1 MVKLLLFE
9 CRKHFLK
16 KSIVIAIL
24 LFSVLNVVKIYS
36 VYNQTSLLSKSTGSD
51 WNDLYWEMY
60 EDFGGTI
67 TKEKIDKLMSIYG
80 PLEKQTADKTVST
93 AIDNPNTYTGN
104 IYSDTYFFKWN
115 FVNPM
120 EYDYM
125 YRSYANDVVNA
136 AKENMTFFESLG
148 NQYEYKKNA
157 AIADRY
163 TGRMISD
170 FSYIEMYENYF
181 HYDFSAFLVI
191 LICMYVLINVFVSEK
206 ETEMDVLLLTTKAGG
221 NKTIVAKIMTSAI
234 FVCIVCFWF
243 WLIDFAAF
251 AMIYGSLEG
260 TFSPIYAIEN
270 FMNSSIG
277 ISLGE
282 YAVLSSLLK
291 TAGILVL
298 SLVFL
303 LISIPFKN
311 VLFPFVLSLITT
323 FGFIYMQELYM
334 GSGRILLK
342 ILNPYV
348 LVVNRE
354 LYRKTEFVNFFG
366 YPVISYVPAILFAA
380 TWGTLCI
387 LSIVLLNRKNTVNRK
402 GVRERVTINL

>member
-16 KSIVIAIL
+16 KSIVTVIL

-36 VYNQTSLLSKSTGSD
+36 VYDQTSLLSKSTGSD

-60 EDFGGTI
+60 EEFGGTI

-80 PLEKQTADKTVST
+80 PLDKQTADKTAST

-104 IYSDTYFFKWN
+104 VYNDTYFFRWN

-120 EYDYM
+120 EYAYM
-125 YRSYANDVVNA
+125 YRSYANDVVTA
-136 AKENMTFFESLG
+136 AKENLTFFESLG

-163 TGRMISD
+163 IGRVISD
-170 FSYIEMYENYF
+170 FSYTEMYENYI

-221 NKTIVAKIMTSAI
+221 TKTVIAKIMTSAI

-251 AMIYGSLEG
+251 STIFGSLEA
-260 TFSPIYAIEN
+260 TSSPLYVIEN
-270 FMNSSIG
+270 FANSSIG

-282 YAVLSSLLK
+282 YVVLSDLLK

-303 LISIPFKN
+303 LISTLFKN
-311 VLFPFVLSLITT
+311 ALFPFIISLFTT

-334 GSGRILLK
+334 GSGHILLK
-342 ILNPYV
+342 ILNPFA

-354 LYRKTEFVNFFG
+354 LFRKTEFVSLFG
-366 YPVISYVPAILFAA
+366 YPVISYVPAFLFAA
-380 TWGTLCI
+380 AWGTLCI
-387 LSIVLLNRKNTVNRK
+387 LSIVILIRKNTVNRK
-402 GVRERVTINL
+402 G

>member
-1 MVKLLLFE
+1 
-9 CRKHFLK
+9 
-16 KSIVIAIL
+16 
-24 LFSVLNVVKIYS
+24 
-36 VYNQTSLLSKSTGSD
+36 
-51 WNDLYWEMY
+51 
-60 EDFGGTI
+60 
-67 TKEKIDKLMSIYG
+67 
-80 PLEKQTADKTVST
+80 
-93 AIDNPNTYTGN
+93 
-104 IYSDTYFFKWN
+104 
-115 FVNPM
+115 
-120 EYDYM
+120 
-125 YRSYANDVVNA
+125 
-136 AKENMTFFESLG
+136 
-148 NQYEYKKNA
+148 
-157 AIADRY
+157 
-163 TGRMISD
+163 
-170 FSYIEMYENYF
+170 
-181 HYDFSAFLVI
+181 
-191 LICMYVLINVFVSEK
+191 
-206 ETEMDVLLLTTKAGG
+206 
-221 NKTIVAKIMTSAI
+221 
-234 FVCIVCFWF
+234 
-243 WLIDFAAF
+243 
-251 AMIYGSLEG
+251 
-260 TFSPIYAIEN
+260 
-270 FMNSSIG
+270 SIG

-387 LSIVLLNRKNTVNRK
+387 LS
-402 GVRERVTINL
+402 